1 MIDDLRHLDET
12 SNKLLKGGHV
22 KEAIDCFDLALQRRK
37 ELLGPT
43 SHAFH
48 LSCLNLAATFMQI
61 AMDPNHS
68 MTKRSRISLLSRAE
82 ELSQNSDSSK
92 VTVWYNLAKLYQLE
106 NDLNLAYKYL
116 KMALVTQSRL
126 RGIKDRRISID
137 MHLNMSSILSRSNK
151 HKMALRHART
161 ALALTEGCLANEKKQ
176 HISCAEHNDGREDSI
191 NCNTTSDNANRNW
204 SEILA
209 ISFYNVGTQYE
220 HLKDFKAS
228 RYAYECGA
236 KVASLLGDDKDIK
249 KKLEVASK
257 HLKERSIDKLATNNH

>member
-22 KEAIDCFDLALQRRK
+22 KDAIDCFDLALQRRK

-48 LSCLNLAATFMQI
+48 LSCINLAATFMQI
-61 AMDPNHS
+61 AMDPNNGMAKS
-68 MTKRSRISLLSRAE
+68 SRVSLLRRAE
-82 ELSQNSDSSK
+82 ELSQNNESSK
-92 VTVWYNLAKLYQLE
+92 VAVWYNLAKLYQLK
-106 NDLNLAYKYL
+106 NDLKLAYKYL
-116 KMALVTQSRL
+116 KMALVVQSRL
-126 RGIKDRRISID
+126 RGIKDRRISIE

-161 ALALTEGCLANEKKQ
+161 ALALTEGCLANEKK
-176 HISCAEHNDGREDSI
+176 HLISCAENNNEREDSV
-191 NCNTTSDNANRNW
+191 NCNISSDNLNRNW

-209 ISFYNVGTQYE
+209 ISYYNVGTQYE
-220 HLKDFKAS
+220 HLQDYEAS
-228 RYAYECGA
+228 CYAYECGE

-249 KKLEVASK
+249 EKLEMASK
-257 HLKERSIDKLATNNH
+257 HLKKRSTDKLATNNH